1 MLRLP
6 PFRYHRPDN
15 LAEALVMLR
24 ELQPEAMLVAGGT
37 DLLPNMK
44 RKLFTPKHLVGIGH
58 LPELTY
64 VRPNSG
70 GFHIGASTP
79 LETIESQPELVRA
92 FPALAKAA
100 ASISTPQLRN
110 AGTIGGNLC
119 LDTRCN
125 YYNQSFFWRQALGFC
140 MKKDATICRVATS
153 SPICLAAHSADSV
166 PVLTVLGATVT
177 IKGAGN
183 ERQVGLAELYRNDGM
198 TFLKVG
204 RDEILTDIYVPAADG
219 WRASYWKLRDRES
232 FDFPIAGV
240 AVGLR
245 LDGSTVADVRVATTG
260 MASAPL
266 PLRSVED
273 ALRGQKLTAEVIE
286 AAAEAGYKEAH
297 PVDNTSGTIVQ
308 RKNTVRVF
316 IRRALKELAEPAV

>member
-6 PFRYHRPDN
+6 VFRFHRPDS
-15 LAEALVMLR
+15 LAEALTMLR
-24 ELQPEAMLVAGGT
+24 ELQPDAMLVAGGT

-44 RKLFTPKHLVGIGH
+44 RKLFTPKHLIGVGH
-58 LPELTY
+58 LPELNY

-79 LETIESQPELVRA
+79 LETVENQPRLGRMY
-92 FPALAKAA
+92 PALAKAA

-153 SPICLAAHSADSV
+153 SPICLAAHSADTV
-166 PVLTVLGATVT
+166 PVLTVLGASVA
-177 IKGAGN
+177 IKSASG
-183 ERQVGLAELYRNDGM
+183 ERQVDLADLYRNDGI
-198 TFLKVG
+198 TFLKIE
-204 RDEILTDIYVPAADG
+204 RDEILTDIYVPAPDG

-232 FDFPIAGV
+232 FDIPIVGV
-240 AVGLR
+240 AVALR
-245 LDGSTVADVRVATTG
+245 LAGDTVSEVRVATTG
-260 MASAPL
+260 MFSAPL

-273 ALRGQKLTAEVIE
+273 ALRGQRLTREVIE

-316 IRRALKELAEPAV
+316 VRRALKELAQPAV

>member
-6 PFRYHRPDN
+6 VFKYHRPAT
-15 LAEALVMLR
+15 LAEALTMLH
-24 ELQPEAMLVAGGT
+24 ELQPDVMLVAGGT

-44 RKLFTPKHLVGIGH
+44 RKLFTPKHVIGIGH
-58 LPELTY
+58 LAELSY

-70 GFHIGASTP
+70 GFHIGAATP
-79 LETIESQPELVRA
+79 LDVVEHDVLLA
-92 FPALAKAA
+92 GAYPALAKAA

-125 YYNQSFFWRQALGFC
+125 YYNQSYFWRQALGFC
-140 MKKDATICRVATS
+140 MKKDATVCRVALS
-153 SPICLAAHSADSV
+153 SPICLAAHSADTV
-166 PVLTVLGATVT
+166 PVLSVLGASVT
-177 IKGAGN
+177 IRGAAGQREVN
-183 ERQVGLAELYRNDGM
+183 LADLYRNDGIN
-198 TFLKVG
+198 FLQLERG
-204 RDEILTDIYVPAADG
+204 EILTDVYVPASDG

-245 LDGSTVADVRVATTG
+245 LDGDTVADVRVATTG
-260 MASAPL
+260 MFSAPL

-273 ALRGQKLTAEVIE
+273 TLRGQRLSPDLIE
-286 AAAEAGYKEAH
+286 AAAEAGYREAH

-316 IRRALKELAEPAV
+316 LRRALRELSS